1 MDIDDHTITLCYNAR
16 TKGDENP
23 CDLCS
28 PSKLMRRLTSLQG
41 RREQGA
47 PHTSGHCPLCSHIQ
61 SHGSTQDEHLPSRKQ
76 VQQDEIVSKM
86 PGAAKKI
93 SFCDLPDHST
103 ALDTQSDYMLFGI
116 FLRMVRIPC
125 RRDKL
130 GRTNGNRTTIVRR
143 SPYTNDQQHTFR
155 ILTRKRLGAIS

>member
-61 SHGSTQDEHLPSRKQ
+61 SHGSTQDEHLPIRTQ
-76 VQQDEIVSKM
+76 EQQDEIVSKM
-86 PGAAKKI
+86 PGAVKNKFLSVTYRI
-93 SFCDLPDHST
+93 T
-103 ALDTQSDYMLFGI
+103 ALPWTHRVITCSLAFFFAWFAFLAVVTSSAAQMGTEQRSCAGRLTQMTSS
-116 FLRMVRIPC
+116 
-125 RRDKL
+125 
-130 GRTNGNRTTIVRR
+130 TH
-143 SPYTNDQQHTFR
+143 S
-155 ILTRKRLGAIS
+155 AS